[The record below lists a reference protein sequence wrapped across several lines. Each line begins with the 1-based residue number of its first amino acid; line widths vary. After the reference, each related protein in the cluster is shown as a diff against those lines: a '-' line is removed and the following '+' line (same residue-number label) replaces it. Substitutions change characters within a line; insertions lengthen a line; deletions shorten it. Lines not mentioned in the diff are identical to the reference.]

1 MKLSQLKID
10 PEFQSK
16 IPPLQ
21 FEKEQ
26 QLEQNIITEGRLLNP
41 IITWNGY
48 ILDGHTRYRILK
60 KHGFIK
66 FEVEE
71 IQLANKYEAL
81 AWICKNQLGRRNLSP
96 ERKKF
101 LPGKEY
107 ESTKLA
113 VGGQPGNCNKV
124 NRCDQNDHID
134 SEKRTCERIAVEHGV
149 GSATVRRAEK
159 CSRGIDAAEE
169 AVPGAQE
176 EILTGH
182 IKATDEQIVALAS
195 IPKEERP
202 AILEELKKKK
212 SDRDDTVLERLKPS
226 KPPPKPKPAP
236 QKKKPTATE
245 NNTTSQA
252 EQPETPV
259 QAPITESPPEEEI
272 EPTSNAP
279 PSFLQSIQGH
289 KRHLSE
295 EDKARLKA
303 SVDAC
308 YKDKAAATGSI
319 MLCKLQGATL
329 FAIQTG
335 NATCLTAG
343 ERLRANLVAEN
354 PDALY
359 FVGITSNAGVEF
371 AYDGIRA
378 PWKIYCIETAYE
390 LYKQYGCERY
400 VEMLHIINEAWKGNV
415 DSYLA
420 GVIRGV
426 ARFISVYEGEYSR
439 ERLVQQLARTHPK
452 TITQL
457 AQKDAGSSANRHMR
471 QILRIY
477 NGASREMSLPLKN

>member
-21 FEKEQ
+21 FEEEQ
-26 QLEQNIITEGRLLNP
+26 QLEQNIIAEGRLLNP

-101 LPGKEY
+101 LLGKEY

-159 CSRGIDAAEE
+159 YSQGIDAAEE

-176 EILTGH
+176 EILTGR
-182 IKATDEQIVALAS
+182 IKATDAQIAALPA

-202 AILEELKKKK
+202 AILDELRKEKGKRNENLL
-212 SDRDDTVLERLKPS
+212 SRLKPER
-226 KPPPKPKPAP
+226 PPPKSAPPKPPEPPQNEEPAAP
-236 QKKKPTATE
+236 EPV
-245 NNTTSQA
+245 
-252 EQPETPV
+252 TP
-259 QAPITESPPEEEI
+259 SPPEEEI
-272 EPTSNAP
+272 EPASNGP
-279 PSFLQSIQGH
+279 PSFLQKIQGH

-295 EDKARLKA
+295 EDMARLKV
-303 SVDAC
+303 SVDSRYRDRIA
-308 YKDKAAATGSI
+308 KSGSI
-319 MLCKLQGATL
+319 MLCELQGAAED
-329 FAIQTG
+329 FMFRWGIIFQ
-335 NATCLTAG
+335 NYPDVLTN
-343 ERLRANLVAEN
+343 ETSRKEVS
-354 PDALY
+354 ALIDRMTTY
-359 FVGITSNAGVEF
+359 LNTV
-371 AYDGIRA
+371 
-378 PWKIYCIETAYE
+378 K
-390 LYKQYGCERY
+390 
-400 VEMLHIINEAWKGNV
+400 EM
-415 DSYLA
+415 
-420 GVIRGV
+420 
-426 ARFISVYEGEYSR
+426 
-439 ERLVQQLARTHPK
+439 
-452 TITQL
+452 
-457 AQKDAGSSANRHMR
+457 
-471 QILRIY
+471 
-477 NGASREMSLPLKN
+477 